1 MSQNQQTHDQT
12 ELIRAEWGLKELR
25 MIKQTGESHVVVYSR
40 GAAIYKIL
48 SYDDSR
54 SECYMS
60 PDYLR
65 YLPLPDRP
73 E

>member
-1 MSQNQQTHDQT
+1 
-12 ELIRAEWGLKELR
+12 
-25 MIKQTGESHVVVYSR
+25 MIKKPGESHVVVYSR
-40 GAAIYKIL
+40 GAVISKIL

-54 SECYMS
+54 SECFMS

-65 YLPLPDRP
+65 YLPLPHWP